1 MRCPRSIGLV
11 AIGLLLA
18 ATVVAHDSEEESAQI
33 AELMELNPG
42 MTVADVGAGEGGFG
56 ERFARRAGDAG
67 HVYLTEIGESE
78 LEKLRSRVA
87 RSDLT
92 NMSVVEGDTDRTNLP
107 EACCDAILLRYVVH
121 HMSHPDDMYSSLRRS
136 LRPDGRLVI
145 VEKDE
150 PGDGIEADDL
160 VEGLREAGFDVLS
173 RQPEWG
179 GHDDSYA
186 IVFQIRR
193 PR

>member
-1 MRCPRSIGLV
+1 MRCLRPTSLLVVGLLV
-11 AIGLLLA
+11 AA
-18 ATVVAHDSEEESAQI
+18 AAVAHDSEEESAQI
-33 AELMELNPG
+33 AELMGLKPG
-42 MTVADVGAGEGGFG
+42 MIVADVGAGEGGFG
-56 ERFARRAGDAG
+56 ERLARQVGDSG

-78 LEKLRSRVA
+78 LEKIQRRLD

-92 NMSVVEGDTDRTNLP
+92 NMSVVEGATDQTNLP

-121 HMSHPDDMYSSLRRS
+121 HMSDPDDMYSSLRSS

-160 VEGLREAGFDVLS
+160 VDGLRKAGFDVLS

-179 GHDDSYA
+179 GHDESYA
-186 IVFQIRR
+186 IVFVF
-193 PR
+193 PGT